1 MCGFCCLRGGAFA
14 SDIAD
19 IVSVTFPICRKN
31 TVFVFV
37 CFFLLGFNKINSFF
51 LFSKLRHGM
60 SLGID
65 FGVWQMMVQHLL
77 FFGREILENHDVL

>member
-1 MCGFCCLRGGAFA
+1 
-14 SDIAD
+14 
-19 IVSVTFPICRKN
+19 
-31 TVFVFV
+31 V